1 MDTFVFVTF
10 YITTYKI
17 ASPHSPFDSNTS
29 AVTLMVKGKSLG
41 MTGLRAFSARA
52 PAKNTNNAQKILDGN
67 EGLLD

>member
-52 PAKNTNNAQKILDGN
+52 PAKTRTMHKRFLMEMRDY
-67 EGLLD
+67 